1 MRELLGKKLTGRL
14 RKDLDDISEKTNVPL
29 KSCRRQVCCHYLL
42 DMMSQF
48 SLHTFCVSV
57 SSYLSTCDD
66 QQQNHFCTTAW
77 NLVLSFIRIAP
88 EENEI

>member
-29 KSCRRQVCCHYLL
+29 KSCRRQVCC
-42 DMMSQF
+42 QF
-48 SLHTFCVSV
+48 SLHTFCVSL
-57 SSYLSTCDD
+57 SSYFPTCYD
-66 QQQNHFCTTAW
+66 QQQNYFCTTAW
-77 NLVLSFIRIAP
+77 NLVLSFVRIAP